1 MGNTYPLSYVSSN
14 LNKIISELVDE
25 YSEELS
31 EKADKITEEV
41 ARDFAEKLKEVTPRS
56 TYNTEHLA
64 DTVTV
69 TTKTEKSYGRK
80 RKMRYVHY
88 RKWQISHLLEF
99 GWTLKNGKRI
109 DRKPFVRPLF
119 DNNRDRYYRMYREG
133 LGK

>member
-64 DTVTV
+64 DTVIV